1 MFHQTLMWSLSPFI
15 PLLTA
20 AAGDSVISVRRF
32 PWMASFPKAPGK
44 LALVSSASFAE
55 KQSPAGLRKE
65 DGMECQI
72 ETLNPKRP

>member
-1 MFHQTLMWSLSPFI
+1 MWSLSPFI

-20 AAGDSVISVRRF
+20 AAGDSVIVRGF

-44 LALVSSASFAE
+44 QALVSSASFAE

-65 DGMECQI
+65 DGMEV
-72 ETLNPKRP
+72 K